1 MYKVFGGPMPKRNL
15 QVAQT
20 NTDVGSHAKKA
31 ARKTTTISFHL
42 HADLRSALDKAA
54 QGAGL
59 SRSVAIENILFN
71 YLRTRGAIPVVE
83 ERRFYPRRPVSL
95 LAFISVGDQEAFHHA
110 TILDVSLGG
119 LRLSTK
125 GAGLETGDS
134 RPRQSADILFALP
147 HEKAPIKMKCTIVR
161 SRCDG
166 EDTEVGISFADGNFL
181 DYEKIRDYVRR

>member
-1 MYKVFGGPMPKRNL
+1 MSKRNL
-15 QVAQT
+15 QVALK
-20 NTDVGSHAKKA
+20 NSNAGAHAKKA

-42 HADLRSALDKAA
+42 HEELRSALDKDA
-54 QGAGL
+54 QRAGL

-71 YLRTRGAIPVVE
+71 YLRARGAIPVVE

-125 GAGLETGDS
+125 GAGLESAES
-134 RPRQSADILFALP
+134 RPRQSVGILFALP

-181 DYEKIRDYVRR
+181 DYERIRNYLRR